1 MSVADGREKAFYKF
15 CAAAGAQTRSPRAGL
30 GLRNSTMAE
39 NLAGF
44 GEELRTIIRNRETGP
59 IRSPRAGV
67 DVTKQRITVCYVP
80 PGGLDKATDMIIVFQ
95 IAPSPRPSSNSCVS
109 V

>member
-1 MSVADGREKAFYKF
+1 
-15 CAAAGAQTRSPRAGL
+15 
-30 GLRNSTMAE
+30 MAE
-39 NLAGF
+39 NLAGLRD
-44 GEELRTIIRNRETGP
+44 ELRTIIQNRETGP
-59 IRSPRAGV
+59 IRSPRADV